1 MRTQDEI
8 VKRIEEVKSEDFF
21 GFETTDL
28 LSALD
33 YEHAK
38 PYLKPD
44 CTKEQWEAGFDSERY
59 TPENARKHIREY
71 LDFAWEKANDER
83 GISARRSQSHFRAW
97 MWLAG
102 DDDVLARV
110 EATEYDPYGKP
121 KLDVIEA
128 HYGRAAATV

>member
-8 VKRIEEVKSEDFF
+8 VKRIEEVKSDDFL
-21 GFETTDL
+21 GFETSDL
-28 LSALD
+28 LAALD

-44 CTKEQWEAGFDSERY
+44 CTKEQWDTDREPY
-59 TPENARKHIREY
+59 TPENARKQIREY
-71 LDFAWEKANDER
+71 LDFAWGKANGER
-83 GISARRSQSHFRAW
+83 GISASRSQSHFRAW

-110 EATEYDPYGKP
+110 EAAEYAPYGKP
-121 KLDVIEA
+121 KLELIEA
-128 HYGRAAATV
+128 HYGRATATA